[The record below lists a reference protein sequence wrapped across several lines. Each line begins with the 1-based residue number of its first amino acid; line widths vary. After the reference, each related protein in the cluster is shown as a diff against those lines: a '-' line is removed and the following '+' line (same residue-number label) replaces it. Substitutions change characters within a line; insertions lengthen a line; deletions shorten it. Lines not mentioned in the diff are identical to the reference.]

1 MVGVNEPAGPEHE
14 AEAAATSVAVP
25 APAFGA
31 LGGATAEARILA
43 LQRTAGNAAVQR
55 LIKGRQLSRAT
66 SGRRLMRF
74 VGWEHERLGNLGSI
88 AQCTASDPSQCPTS
102 ALLIEVAPGVKLT
115 WGQVVALAGDEFG
128 SVEEMQFYA
137 AAAGPGGVGDDETR
151 GRLRAAMGH
160 DLGSRP
166 SGTVAIPPG
175 IYNGGTKASSANE
188 THFAELA
195 MHNLE
200 HFPDQGAATEAWR
213 RHHHAAVVEAVLA
226 GLGTAGFT
234 LNHAYLLE
242 AFGDHFLTDC
252 FSAGHIRTPRTQI
265 YRWYEQTWRPAAKTG
280 IKFFLLGQ
288 YLQHQ
293 FVSPERM
300 VELMKTYGPYLDL
313 ALDKLLEKLTPA
325 VSGAVSGTIHDYEG
339 ATGVLVSAPMWLG
352 GQFTTYG
359 DDSLPGS
366 TNAPANKTSGT
377 AEKLAV
383 AAIGVARGHID
394 QAFRAA
400 QQAVASGSADPRGD
414 AWATLDRAGVKSP
427 YTEILNFVPRAV
439 PGATPMPWAKWR
451 WGAMDKWMHDKVN
464 AYAASKID
472 SKRAGIVGAVPDFT
486 LQINDGPEM
495 KIRQVIDDALKA
507 FAADPLG
514 VIGRLIMWE
523 ALDPAL
529 APAPATSGP

>member
-1 MVGVNEPAGPEHE
+1 
-14 AEAAATSVAVP
+14 
-25 APAFGA
+25 
-31 LGGATAEARILA
+31 
-43 LQRTAGNAAVQR
+43 
-55 LIKGRQLSRAT
+55 
-66 SGRRLMRF
+66 MRF

-88 AQCTASDPSQCPTS
+88 AQCTASDPSQCATS

-137 AAAGPGGVGDDETR
+137 AAAGPGGIGDDETR
-151 GRLRAAMGH
+151 GRLRAAMDH

-339 ATGVLVSAPMWLG
+339 KTGVPARRCGSAGSSPPTV
-352 GQFTTYG
+352 TTRSPAARTRRPTRPAG
-359 DDSLPGS
+359 PPRSSRSRPSGWHEGISTRRSEPGS
-366 TNAPANKTSGT
+366 KRSP
-377 AEKLAV
+377 
-383 AAIGVARGHID
+383 
-394 QAFRAA
+394 RAA
-400 QQAVASGSADPRGD
+400 P
-414 AWATLDRAGVKSP
+414 TRA
-427 YTEILNFVPRAV
+427 AM
-439 PGATPMPWAKWR
+439 PGRRST
-451 WGAMDKWMHDKVN
+451 
-464 AYAASKID
+464 
-472 SKRAGIVGAVPDFT
+472 
-486 LQINDGPEM
+486 GPE
-495 KIRQVIDDALKA
+495 
-507 FAADPLG
+507 
-514 VIGRLIMWE
+514 
-523 ALDPAL
+523 
-529 APAPATSGP
+529 